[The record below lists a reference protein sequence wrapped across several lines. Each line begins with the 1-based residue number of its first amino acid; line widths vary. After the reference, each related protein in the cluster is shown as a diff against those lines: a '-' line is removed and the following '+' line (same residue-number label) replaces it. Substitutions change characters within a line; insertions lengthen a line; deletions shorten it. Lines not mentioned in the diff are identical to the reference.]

1 MSFAS
6 PALLSLLALAP
17 LAGLGFLYLARWR
30 QQAGERFAL
39 SPASQ
44 TPDLSPSPWR
54 RGLKATLL
62 VAAVALVSV
71 AAARPRI
78 GEEEVLVQQEGVEL
92 VIALDVSESMLV
104 EDAAPDRLGHAQSE
118 TQTLLERLRG
128 DRVGLVLFARSA
140 MVRSPLTTDMGALS
154 SLVDRAGRDAFRLL
168 PGSDLGEGIRAARE
182 ALAAGEAESQAILL
196 VSDGEDHAGGA
207 VDAARETA
215 REGITLHAAGVGTAR
230 GGFVPLVIPETGQ
243 TIPKSDIKT
252 GEPILS
258 RADEGLLRRL
268 AEAGGGDFISLTGE
282 AMPLA
287 GLSDDLRE
295 LRQTLFAAESE
306 ERPIERFQPFLLAAL
321 ALLALEMLIPERRG
335 ASSLQRRWLRWA
347 PLPSLLLMLAAGT
360 ACGSAAVDFNRD
372 GNDLYD
378 RGSYEEALESYRR
391 AQALQPDREE
401 FRYNAGNALH
411 RLELYGPAI
420 EEALRALPAD
430 DPALAARVHYN
441 LGNHYFRLG
450 SLSEALEE
458 YKQALLLAPDDEDAK
473 YNMEVVQQQLALQ
486 LSGAREAAGEE
497 GVPGGVRPQPGRP
510 GPTGEGTPGMAVPGE
525 EGTAPEEPGR
535 EQQLQRDLA
544 EALAGIDED
553 FTIAEALRVLE
564 LVEERSR
571 LRAGEAL
578 ASPPQPGGPPD
589 Y

>member
-6 PALLSLLALAP
+6 PALLSLLVLAP

-30 QQAGERFAL
+30 QQASERFAL
-39 SPASQ
+39 STGSQ
-44 TPDLSPSPWR
+44 APDVSPSPWR

-62 VAAVALVSV
+62 VAAVALISI

-78 GEEEVLVQQEGVEL
+78 GEAEVLVQQEGVEL

-104 EDAAPDRLGHAQSE
+104 EDAAPDRLRRAQSE
-118 TQTLLERLRG
+118 LEALLDRLRG

-140 MVRSPLTTDMGALS
+140 MVRSPLTTDMEALR
-154 SLVDRAGRDAFRLL
+154 SLVDRAGADAFLLL
-168 PGSDLGEGIRAARE
+168 PGSDLGEGIQAARD

-196 VSDGEDHAGGA
+196 VSDGEDHGGGSLE
-207 VDAARETA
+207 AAREAA
-215 REGITLHAAGVGTAR
+215 REGIALHTAGVGTAR

-252 GEPILS
+252 GEAVLS

-268 AEAGGGDFISLTGE
+268 AEAGGGSFVSLTEEGT
-282 AMPLA
+282 PLA
-287 GLSDDLRE
+287 ALAEELRE

-306 ERPIERFQPFLLAAL
+306 QRPIERFQPFLLAAL
-321 ALLALEMLIPERRG
+321 ALLALEMLISERRAAPG
-335 ASSLQRRWLRWA
+335 LRRPWTRWA
-347 PLPSLLLMLAAGT
+347 LVPSLLLMLAAGT
-360 ACGSAAVDFNRD
+360 ACASAASDFNRD

-378 RGSYEEALESYRR
+378 QGSYAEALESYRR
-391 AQALQPDREE
+391 AQALQPDRDDLH
-401 FRYNAGNALH
+401 YNAGNALH

-420 EEALRALPAD
+420 EEALRALPAE

-450 SLSEALEE
+450 SLSQALEE
-458 YKQALLLAPDDEDAK
+458 YKQVLLLAPDDEDAK
-473 YNMEVVQQQLALQ
+473 YNVEVVQQQLALQ
-486 LSGAREAAGEE
+486 LSGACEAAGEE
-497 GVPGGVRPQPGRP
+497 GVPGGVRPEPGQP
-510 GPTGEGTPGMAVPGE
+510 GPTAEGTPGMAVPGE
-525 EGTAPEEPGR
+525 EGTAPEEPVT
-535 EQQLQRDLA
+535 EQQLQRDLT
-544 EALAGIDED
+544 EALAGIDEG
-553 FTIAEALRVLE
+553 FTIAEALRVLD

-578 ASPPQPGGPPD
+578 ASPPEPGGPPD